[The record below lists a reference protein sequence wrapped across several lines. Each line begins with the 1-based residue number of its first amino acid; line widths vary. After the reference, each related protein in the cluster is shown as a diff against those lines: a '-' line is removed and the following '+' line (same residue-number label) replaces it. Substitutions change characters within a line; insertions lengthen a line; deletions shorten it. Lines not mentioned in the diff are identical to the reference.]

1 MEKVRRTQKRVRR
14 TKSRWSTVKGKK
26 VSVRFSDSEYAILSV
41 RAFSR
46 KLSVGLYLKWLTR
59 STEDRDGILRVEM
72 WR

>member
-1 MEKVRRTQKRVRR
+1 MVKVRP

-26 VSVRFSDSEYAILSV
+26 VSVRFSDQEYGALSF

-59 STEDRDGILRVEM
+59 STTDRDGVLNILR
-72 WR
+72 